1 MTDIHSHL
9 IFNVDDGSRSITESI
24 ELLKRMK
31 DVGFDNVI
39 ITPHFISNTEYS
51 SSNKLK
57 LRRLEE
63 IKEELKNNNIDINV
77 YLGNE
82 IYINRNIDELIQDG
96 EIYPLN
102 NSNYLLIEFPM
113 HNMVNNFEDILYEL
127 RCKGY
132 EVIIAHPERYTYFQE
147 DPSLIRPLVE
157 DGYLFQCNYASILGF
172 YGHGSEKLMKYM
184 LKNGYV
190 HYFGTDIHRL
200 EKTYTLDNFEK
211 IKKKIIKITGEDYF
225 DEIISNC
232 DNLVGE

>member
-9 IFNVDDGSRSITESI
+9 IFNVDDGSRSIGESV
-24 ELLKRMK
+24 ELLRRMK

-51 SSNKLK
+51 SSNSLK

-63 IKEELKNNNIDINV
+63 IKEELKKNNIDINI

-82 IYINRNIDELIQDG
+82 IYINNKIDEYIKEG

-113 HNMVNNFEDILYEL
+113 HNMINNFEDILYEL
-127 RCKGY
+127 KCKGY
-132 EVIIAHPERYTYFQE
+132 EIIIAHPERYSYFQD
-147 DPSLIRPLVE
+147 DPSIIDSLYE

-172 YGHGSEKLMKYM
+172 YHSGSEKLIKYM
-184 LKNGYV
+184 LKRGYV
-190 HYFGTDIHRL
+190 HYLGTDLHRL
-200 EKTYTLDNFEK
+200 DKTFVLDNFEK
-211 IKKKIIKITGEDYF
+211 IKKKIIKITGDDYF
-225 DEIISNC
+225 QEIISNC